1 MAAHRY
7 RAPVSVP
14 IRPATSILVIDDRPE
29 LEVLIGRR
37 RPGSVFVG
45 GMIVFPGGGVDPVDH
60 SPEARD
66 RVPVGDIPGLDPVE
80 AAAFLHAG
88 VRETEE
94 EVGLDLAGP
103 GPVDPADFPHVGRW
117 ITPVPSP
124 RRYDTH
130 FFLGRYRGGE
140 VVADQIELVEVWW
153 ERPAATLER
162 IEGGDLEAI
171 KPTIELLRS
180 LSAYRTVADAFAGT
194 GGGRGTRHENG
205 WTSF

>member
-1 MAAHRY
+1 MSRRY
-7 RAPVSVP
+7 GAPVSVP
-14 IRPATSILVIDDRPE
+14 IRPATSILVVDDRPD

-60 SPEARD
+60 TPEARE
-66 RVPVGDIPGLDPVE
+66 RVPVGQVPGLDAIE
-80 AAAFLHAG
+80 AAAILHAG

-153 ERPAATLER
+153 ERPRATLER
-162 IEGGDLEAI
+162 IETGDLEAI

-180 LSAYRTVADAFAGT
+180 LSAYRTVAEAFAGT
-194 GGGRGTRHENG
+194 GIGGGTRHENG